1 MENSSNRQVSF
12 TQSIVLFYKNYFNF
26 KGRSSRGA
34 YWWWVLASFIIGFV
48 IGFFEALSGFYDYE
62 NGYGVFSSI
71 FNSINLIPGLALSV
85 RRLHDIGKS
94 GWWNLLIFTLIGI
107 IPLIY
112 WACKKGETET
122 NKYGDDLEA
131 GR

>member
-12 TQSIVLFYKNYFNF
+12 TQSIVLFYKTTSILKAEAQEVLIGGGTSINYHWICTWIF
-26 KGRSSRGA
+26 RS
-34 YWWWVLASFIIGFV
+34 F
-48 IGFFEALSGFYDYE
+48 SGFYDYE

-71 FNSINLIPGLALSV
+71 FNLINLIPGLALSV
-85 RRLHDIGKS
+85 RRLHDIGKC

-122 NKYGDDLEA
+122 NKFGDDLEA